1 MQAGRVIIDDPL
13 GIELTNAVVQ
23 NIAVPE
29 SGRTPKQK
37 PDDFYKN
44 PSNAESFVTERRNH
58 CPGCFVEPVEA
69 KDRIDRTT
77 RETSKA
83 IIAVDLTCAHCR
95 QTGAH
100 LYCTSCRHWFHGDHR
115 KLPST
120 DEKLLAIPTG
130 KRNADGSSVFMR
142 ICGMQRLV
150 RNMPLLHLLQ
160 QPRLPIKLG
169 QIVAEH
175 LLQRMV
181 LHP

>member
-1 MQAGRVIIDDPL
+1 MVLRSGPPPAIRSTLAAAAVQAGRVIIDDPL

-77 RETSKA
+77 RETS
-83 IIAVDLTCAHCR
+83 R
-95 QTGAH
+95 
-100 LYCTSCRHWFHGDHR
+100 FHGDHR